1 MQVVSAEKLGFVSGT
16 QASTAS
22 LGFVDCTQ
30 LQKRAD
36 PLRNRRMYLPLQQ
49 RRMVFSEYCGFT
61 FCRSGV
67 CGLSVNTTPYGA
79 AVSANPPAS
88 QPIRYRLGQ
97 DSAIA
102 DRRGN

>member
-36 PLRNRRMYLPLQQ
+36 PLRNRRMYLPLRQ
-49 RRMVFSEYCGFT
+49 RRMVFSEYCGLT
-61 FCRSGV
+61 FFPSGV
-67 CGLSVNTTPYGA
+67 WGLSVNTTPNCA
-79 AVSANPPAS
+79 AVRPNPPAS

-97 DSAIA
+97 ESGIA